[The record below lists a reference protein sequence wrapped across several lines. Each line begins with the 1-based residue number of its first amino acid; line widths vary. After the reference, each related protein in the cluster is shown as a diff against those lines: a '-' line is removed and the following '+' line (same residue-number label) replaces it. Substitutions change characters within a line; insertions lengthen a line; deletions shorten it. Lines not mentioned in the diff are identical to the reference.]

1 MDDRDSIYHRNIQ
14 VIATEMFKVKNKLSP
29 KITPD
34 IFTRGT
40 NNYNNLRN
48 INHFETALARCV

>member
-1 MDDRDSIYHRNIQ
+1 MDDRDSIYHRNI
-14 VIATEMFKVKNKLSP
+14 KVKNKLSP